1 MPMEVGGLCINKIQV
16 FDIDQGGLQNERVY
30 EWSFTCPDQAQT
42 DTNVFQSQGLVLKEN
57 GISVT
62 LQRKEGQV
70 WQFEMEADEMA
81 TSFSFMFEMHESLT
95 WAQPQSDF
103 LQLYTLVHKTLAI
116 PMTGTLTQDGITHTC
131 NNNCLLSED
140 SFKAHMRYP
149 TKLFFALI
157 QTYLP
162 DGRSLGISLGDGIGT
177 HQQYKLSN
185 DDFLTLDGKIYKLD
199 TTRLLEDGNKLY
211 FESVAR
217 EIDNVTARCRLEYKP
232 SFQQPL
238 YIYLVFIFVKQ
249 EASYGSFS
257 GFCEVKQEGE
267 WLKIQIQEAWGFYEH
282 AHLRW

>member
-1 MPMEVGGLCINKIQV
+1 
-16 FDIDQGGLQNERVY
+16 
-30 EWSFTCPDQAQT
+30 
-42 DTNVFQSQGLVLKEN
+42 
-57 GISVT
+57 
-62 LQRKEGQV
+62 
-70 WQFEMEADEMA
+70 
-81 TSFSFMFEMHESLT
+81 
-95 WAQPQSDF
+95 
-103 LQLYTLVHKTLAI
+103 
-116 PMTGTLTQDGITHTC
+116 MTGTLTQDGITHTC

-217 EIDNVTARCRLEYKP
+217 EIDNVTARCLVWFTP
-232 SFQQPL
+232 SF
-238 YIYLVFIFVKQ
+238 
-249 EASYGSFS
+249 
-257 GFCEVKQEGE
+257 
-267 WLKIQIQEAWGFYEH
+267 
-282 AHLRW
+282 